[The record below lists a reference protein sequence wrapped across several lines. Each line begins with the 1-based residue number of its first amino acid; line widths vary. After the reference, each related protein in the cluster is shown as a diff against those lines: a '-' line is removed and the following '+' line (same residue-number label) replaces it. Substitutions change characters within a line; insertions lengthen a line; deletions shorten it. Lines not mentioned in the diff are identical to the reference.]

1 MTRPCV
7 LVFAGNDPSGGAGIA
22 ADVQSVTAMGAHAL
36 PVVTALTMQ
45 DNDRVHALHV
55 VPAPWVQQQ
64 AQVLIDKIEI
74 AAIKIGVIGSLAN
87 AQVIASLIASLRQRT
102 PNLPVVLDPV
112 LASGH
117 GDALAKDDALV
128 NLQILL
134 PLVTLITPNLPEAAA
149 LCVGDRRASY
159 QIDTLLEYGCA
170 HVLLKGGHAADTEV
184 VNRWATAGAARS
196 WRWPRLPG
204 AFHGSGCTLAAAI
217 AAALALDLPMEQAL
231 DHAQQFC
238 QRALGDAFAIAAG
251 QRIPERGGRA
261 AIASPLTK
269 EPA

>member
-22 ADVQSVTAMGAHAL
+22 ADVQSVSAIGAHAL

-74 AAIKIGVIGSLAN
+74 AAVKIGVVGSLAN
-87 AQVIASLIASLRQRT
+87 AQAIASLLVSLRQRIPT
-102 PNLPVVLDPV
+102 LPVVLDPV

-117 GDALAKDDALV
+117 GDALAKDDALT
-128 NLQILL
+128 NLQSLL

-149 LCVGDRRASY
+149 LCAGDRRASY

-170 HVLLKGGHAADTEV
+170 HVLLKGGHGVDAEV

-204 AFHGSGCTLAAAI
+204 AFHGSGCTLA
-217 AAALALDLPMEQAL
+217 
-231 DHAQQFC
+231 
-238 QRALGDAFAIAAG
+238 
-251 QRIPERGGRA
+251 
-261 AIASPLTK
+261 
-269 EPA
+269 